1 MFNQRIS
8 STPTTWQDRV
18 KEIKVA
24 REHLSKH
31 EAMMTPYE
39 RKMRSEEIHEKIHA
53 YYPTVYSGVK
63 SAWEGWI
70 NEYHKATAKL
80 AEAKAKEYNKW
91 DPAKLGAE
99 MQTFKLL
106 VEQKLSPA
114 SDSIFAGGPGPSE
127 RVKKLYEEYQKS
139 GDPYKQRA
147 SAEVLQ
153 GISTQGLKRD
163 EAVNIRILGHEAES
177 RLLQLRETE
186 EIQKAEEAY
195 VESARELFRQR
206 ENLTEV
212 ATLMG
217 EPPDFGMGRWKIGE
231 LQRMVQVERE
241 TGEIKIYGLD
251 DPKVT
256 GVDLSN
262 INFDELEAGQDGYTS
277 GLE

>member
-1 MFNQRIS
+1 MFNY
-8 STPTTWQDRV
+8 STPSNSPTWHERV

-24 REHLSKH
+24 REHLSKY

-39 RKMRSEEIHEKIHA
+39 REMRSKEIHEKIHS
-53 YYPTVYSGVK
+53 YYPTIYGGVK
-63 SAWEGWI
+63 KAWDGWI
-70 NEYHKATAKL
+70 NEYKNATTRL
-80 AEAKAKEYNKW
+80 ADAKAKEYAKW

-106 VEQKLSPA
+106 ADQQLSSGKDA
-114 SDSIFAGGPGPSE
+114 TFGTGPGASE

-163 EAVNIRILGHEAES
+163 DAVGIRILGHEAEG
-177 RLLQLRETE
+177 RLLQLRNTE

-195 VESARELFRQR
+195 VESAQELFKQR
-206 ENLTEV
+206 ENLSEV

-217 EPPDFGMGRWKIGE
+217 EPPDFGMGRGDLGK

-241 TGEIKIYGLD
+241 TGEIKIYSLEA
-251 DPKVT
+251 PEVT
-256 GVDLSN
+256 GIHWITDPNSVSDFTGGEN
-262 INFDELEAGQDGYTS
+262 D
-277 GLE
+277 

>member
-1 MFNQRIS
+1 MFNY
-8 STPTTWQDRV
+8 STPSNSPTWHERV

-24 REHLSKH
+24 REHLSKY

-39 RKMRSEEIHEKIHA
+39 REMRSKEIQDKIHS
-53 YYPTVYSGVK
+53 YYPTIYGGVK
-63 SAWEGWI
+63 KAWEGWI
-70 NEYHKATAKL
+70 NEYNKATARL
-80 AEAKAKEYNKW
+80 ADAKAKEYAKW
-91 DPAKLGAE
+91 DPARLGAE

-106 VEQKLSPA
+106 ADQQLS
-114 SDSIFAGGPGPSE
+114 AGKDTVFGSGPGASE
-127 RVKKLYEEYQKS
+127 RVKKIYEEYQNS

-153 GISTQGLKRD
+153 GISTQGLQRED
-163 EAVNIRILGHEAES
+163 AVGIRLLGHDAES
-177 RLLQLRETE
+177 RLIQLRSSE

-195 VESARELFRQR
+195 VESAQELFKQR
-206 ENLTEV
+206 ENLSEV

-241 TGEIKIYGLD
+241 TGEIKIYSLD

-256 GVDLSN
+256 GIDLSHIN
-262 INFDELEAGQDGYTS
+262 IEELEGWENGNTS